1 MKALLLFNKLAKT
14 LNKCCSFTYRKVKQ
28 QYVVQQNQI
37 VTDEK
42 YNKIYS
48 YHTCLKTDNRAK
60 NELLSVTVVH
70 DNNLEKS
77 KIIERVKKEL
87 KEHCGIDSG
96 RFIKH
101 YYIPHSLPDL
111 KDLQC
116 SVKPPQTGLA
126 DNIFLAGDSQ
136 LNGSLNAAIDSGEE
150 AAMRVIEKLSN

>member
-1 MKALLLFNKLAKT
+1 MYFETADKIIQKKLIGLIPKKESII
-14 LNKCCSFTYRKVKQ
+14 NNIF
-28 QYVVQQNQI
+28 
-37 VTDEK
+37 
-42 YNKIYS
+42 
-48 YHTCLKTDNRAK
+48 YHTSLKTHNRAK
-60 NELLSVTVVH
+60 KELLSVTVV
-70 DNNLEKS
+70 DDKDLEKS

-87 KEHCGIDSG
+87 KEYCGIDSG